1 MKQSRWWCGRGSLAS
16 FKVILPH
23 KVHRWHGLGHQ
34 EIHGKVNNQG
44 SLLRHS
50 EAVWEG
56 YGHPEDPIWSCPSWK
71 AVHEL
76 SCRAQQPVHPGNND
90 YMSSGSCL
98 PACFWRFAITCVCH
112 LLNVEPGEDEVS
124 AWCKLHG
131 GEFKGEK
138 IPFGALVY
146 FKPSVARKGDQSHKF
161 DPKGMESLLD
171 TRSHQL
177 PTWPSR
183 TTPLTPNVWSRS
195 WRTRILLRGSRCICL
210 WHFHAKKSLRGWTPL
225 DGLAVRD
232 HLDGSPDFIH
242 EKEEDDDDDDGGD
255 SEDGDDGSDGDKA
268 KRQKLKSSD
277 TGKKIENQEHE
288 FDRCM
293 REFEKKYLEK
303 KEDPPA
309 PPPAEPPR
317 LSMNTTPP
325 ARLAMAGSTSA
336 TSASSSG
343 LMGRT
348 GRVGPDGRKEIKLET
363 LPDPRVTTLPKS
375 GKLFRRKKE
384 VSSSEEKS
392 WEKNQRSSK
401 ESVRRRRLRRKPRFQ
416 KRKDTKRSQ
425 IKGERERWR
434 QERCCLRG
442 RIW

>member
-1 MKQSRWWCGRGSLAS
+1 M
-16 FKVILPH
+16 
-23 KVHRWHGLGHQ
+23 
-34 EIHGKVNNQG
+34 
-44 SLLRHS
+44 
-50 EAVWEG
+50 
-56 YGHPEDPIWSCPSWK
+56 
-71 AVHEL
+71 
-76 SCRAQQPVHPGNND
+76 
-90 YMSSGSCL
+90 
-98 PACFWRFAITCVCH
+98 
-112 LLNVEPGEDEVS
+112 
-124 AWCKLHG
+124 
-131 GEFKGEK
+131 
-138 IPFGALVY
+138 
-146 FKPSVARKGDQSHKF
+146 
-161 DPKGMESLLD
+161 
-171 TRSHQL
+171 
-177 PTWPSR
+177 
-183 TTPLTPNVWSRS
+183 
-195 WRTRILLRGSRCICL
+195 
-210 WHFHAKKSLRGWTPL
+210 

-232 HLDGSPDFIH
+232 RLDGSPDFIH

-255 SEDGDDGSDGDKA
+255 SEDGDDGSVGDKA

-336 TSASSSG
+336 TSASSSS

-392 WEKNQRSSK
+392 
-401 ESVRRRRLRRKPRFQ
+401 
-416 KRKDTKRSQ
+416 
-425 IKGERERWR
+425 
-434 QERCCLRG
+434 
-442 RIW
+442 

>member
-1 MKQSRWWCGRGSLAS
+1 M
-16 FKVILPH
+16 
-23 KVHRWHGLGHQ
+23 
-34 EIHGKVNNQG
+34 
-44 SLLRHS
+44 
-50 EAVWEG
+50 
-56 YGHPEDPIWSCPSWK
+56 
-71 AVHEL
+71 
-76 SCRAQQPVHPGNND
+76 
-90 YMSSGSCL
+90 
-98 PACFWRFAITCVCH
+98 
-112 LLNVEPGEDEVS
+112 
-124 AWCKLHG
+124 
-131 GEFKGEK
+131 
-138 IPFGALVY
+138 
-146 FKPSVARKGDQSHKF
+146 
-161 DPKGMESLLD
+161 
-171 TRSHQL
+171 
-177 PTWPSR
+177 
-183 TTPLTPNVWSRS
+183 
-195 WRTRILLRGSRCICL
+195 
-210 WHFHAKKSLRGWTPL
+210 

-232 HLDGSPDFIH
+232 RLDGSPDFIH

-336 TSASSSG
+336 TSASSSS

-392 WEKNQRSSK
+392 
-401 ESVRRRRLRRKPRFQ
+401 
-416 KRKDTKRSQ
+416 
-425 IKGERERWR
+425 
-434 QERCCLRG
+434 
-442 RIW
+442 